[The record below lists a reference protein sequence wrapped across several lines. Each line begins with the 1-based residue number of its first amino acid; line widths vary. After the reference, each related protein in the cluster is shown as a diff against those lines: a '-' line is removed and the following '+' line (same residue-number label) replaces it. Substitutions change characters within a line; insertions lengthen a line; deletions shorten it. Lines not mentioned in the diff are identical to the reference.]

1 MQEKKSILKHPILG
15 EVTVIRKPRA
25 RRITL
30 RVRGGTICATLPYIC
45 PTALLEEI
53 LDNNIEN
60 LKRQVAATRQR
71 VIDWD
76 FTLKSPCFYLKLHR
90 SSNNDTQI
98 TGENGAYILSCP
110 ATIDFSNS
118 DTQQKLRNAIKVALR
133 HRAKL
138 ILPKRLAQLAAHHE
152 MKYSNVSVRDS
163 HSRWGSC
170 STRGSI
176 SLSIYLVLLPIELI
190 DYVLRHELCHT
201 VYMDHSPQFWTLLDK
216 LCGTSSKELRSQLKS
231 YHTDF

>member
-1 MQEKKSILKHPILG
+1 MQEKKSILQHPELG
-15 EVTVIRKPRA
+15 EITIIRKPRA
-25 RRITL
+25 HRIIL
-30 RVRGGTICATLPYIC
+30 RVRGGIIYATLPYVC
-45 PTALLEEI
+45 PITLLKEI
-53 LDNNIEN
+53 LDNNIEK
-60 LKRQVAATRQR
+60 LKKQVATTRQR

-90 SSNNDTQI
+90 SNNSDTHI
-98 TGENGAYILSCP
+98 TGENGVYILSCP
-110 ATIDFSNS
+110 QSIDFSDDN
-118 DTQQKLRNAIKVALR
+118 TQKRLRDGIKGALR

-138 ILPKRLAQLAAHHE
+138 ILPQRLAQLAAQHNI
-152 MKYSNVSVRDS
+152 KYNNVTIRDS

-170 STRGSI
+170 STQGSI

-201 VYMDHSPQFWTLLDK
+201 IHMDHSPQFWALLDK
-216 LCGTSSKELRSQLKS
+216 LCGTSSKELRNKLKS